1 MVLDDEYGEFE
12 MENFEKMKTE
22 KFLNEVRSL
31 ELFAEFVDHFTE
43 YMAELDREDAEGKD
57 DVRAPFWDKID
68 TEQGSDNQ
76 LCEYL
81 KEYIGPRVPISE
93 QDFFAATNRIR
104 SLREDINAVT
114 GTLDKWGMETYD
126 IWEEVLCKVERC
138 PVGDWA
144 ERIVEQVRASEQETV

>member
-22 KFLNEVRSL
+22 EFLNEVRSL
-31 ELFAEFVDHFTE
+31 ELFAEFADHFTE
-43 YMAELDREDAEGKD
+43 YMAELDREDIEAKD

-68 TEQGSDNQ
+68 TEQVSDNR

-93 QDFFAATNRIR
+93 QDFLAATNRIR
-104 SLREDINAVT
+104 SLREDIDSVSD
-114 GTLDKWGMETYD
+114 TLDKWGMDYD
-126 IWEEVLCKVERC
+126 IWSEIFWEIESC
-138 PVGDWA
+138 PLKEWT
-144 ERIVEQVRASEQETV
+144 EPIVEHVRASEQETV

>member
-22 KFLNEVRSL
+22 D
-31 ELFAEFVDHFTE
+31 ADHFTE
-43 YMAELDREDAEGKD
+43 YMAELDREDIEAKD

-68 TEQGSDNQ
+68 TEQVSDNR

-93 QDFFAATNRIR
+93 QDFLAATNRIR
-104 SLREDINAVT
+104 SLREDIDSVSD
-114 GTLDKWGMETYD
+114 TLDKWGMDYD
-126 IWEEVLCKVERC
+126 IWSEIFWEIESC
-138 PVGDWA
+138 PLKEWT
-144 ERIVEQVRASEQETV
+144 ERIVEHVRASEQETV

>member
-22 KFLNEVRSL
+22 EFLNEVRSL
-31 ELFAEFVDHFTE
+31 ELFAEFADHFTE
-43 YMAELDREDAEGKD
+43 YMAELDREDIEAKD

-68 TEQGSDNQ
+68 TEQVSDNR

-93 QDFFAATNRIR
+93 QDFLAAK
-104 SLREDINAVT
+104 
-114 GTLDKWGMETYD
+114 GYW
-126 IWEEVLCKVERC
+126 RC
-138 PVGDWA
+138 
-144 ERIVEQVRASEQETV
+144 RACC